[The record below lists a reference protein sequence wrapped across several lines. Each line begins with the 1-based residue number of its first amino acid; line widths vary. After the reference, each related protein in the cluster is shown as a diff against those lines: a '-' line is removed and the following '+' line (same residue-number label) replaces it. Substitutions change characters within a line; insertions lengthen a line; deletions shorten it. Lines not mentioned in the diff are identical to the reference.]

1 MDSAVIPSSEMS
13 LDYTVRESSKAK
25 HVSLKMS
32 IKGDLEVIVPKGFD
46 QKRIPEI
53 LQRKQRW
60 IERVSRRMATQQALV
75 GTDVL
80 VEQPQQIV
88 LQAIAQTWQVEY
100 HPTRRTGIVIQE
112 RPNSVLILQ
121 GNTADSD
128 YCKAALQQWVAH
140 KARLHLPPWLQ
151 TVSKKLKLPFNQVS
165 IRQQKTIWGSC
176 SIRKTV
182 SLNCKLLFLPSEL
195 VHYVLVHELCHTI
208 HLNHSKDF
216 WELVGRHE
224 PNYKTLDDSL
234 RDARYFVPW
243 WMEQ

>member
-1 MDSAVIPSSEMS
+1 MS

-32 IKGDLEVIVPKGFD
+32 IKGDLEVIIPKGFD
-46 QKRIPEI
+46 RKRIPEI

-60 IERVSRRMATQQALV
+60 IERVAHRMATQQALA
-75 GTDVL
+75 GTNVL
-80 VEQPQQIV
+80 EEQPRQIA
-88 LQAIAQTWQVEY
+88 LQAIAETWTVEY
-100 HPTRRTGIVIQE
+100 QPIQQSCITIQE
-112 RPNSVLILQ
+112 KPHSVLVLK
-121 GNTADSD
+121 GNTNDPA
-128 YCKAALQQWVAH
+128 YCKIALQQWVAH
-140 KARLHLPPWLQ
+140 KARLHLPPWLH
-151 TVSKKLKLPFNQVS
+151 TVSKEVELPFKQVS

-182 SLNCKLLFLPSEL
+182 SLNAKLLFLPDGL
-195 VHYVLVHELCHTI
+195 VRYVLVHELCHTI

-243 WMEQ
+243 WMEH

>member
-1 MDSAVIPSSEMS
+1 
-13 LDYTVRESSKAK
+13 
-25 HVSLKMS
+25 MS
-32 IKGDLEVIVPKGFD
+32 IRGDLEVIVPKGFD

-53 LQRKQRW
+53 LQRKQQW
-60 IERVSRRMATQQALV
+60 IERVARRMATQQALV
-75 GTDVL
+75 GTEVL
-80 VEQPQQIV
+80 VEQPRQIA
-88 LQAIAQTWQVEY
+88 LQAIAETWQVKY
-100 HPTRRTGIVIQE
+100 QPTHQAGIIFQE
-112 RPNSVLILQ
+112 KPNLLLVLQ
-121 GNTADSD
+121 GNTTDSD

-151 TVSKKLKLPFNQVS
+151 TVSKTIKLPFKQVS

-182 SLNCKLLFLPSEL
+182 SLNSKLLFLPSEL

-216 WELVGRHE
+216 WELVGRYE